1 MNKRV
6 ILITGTPCTGKTT
19 LAKKLA
25 AKLNAQYINLT
36 ELAQKEHL
44 AARKDKERDTTII
57 NETKMQKKLQQTIED
72 AATADIVIDGHYAAA
87 VTPKTNVTKILV
99 LRRNPIELRQLMK
112 KSGFN
117 QQKQDENLAAEILD
131 VCLIEALQLHPKE
144 KVCELDVSGKTVETT
159 LNEVLMVLDGK
170 KECSIGCVDWLGM
183 LEHMG
188 KVDEFLK
195 T

>member
-44 AARKDKERDTTII
+44 TARKDKERDTTII
-57 NETKMQKKLQQTIED
+57 NETKMRQKLQQTIED

-87 VTPKTNVTKILV
+87 VTPKTNVTKIIV
-99 LRRNPIELRQLMK
+99 LRRNPIELRQLMQN
-112 KSGFN
+112 SGFN

-144 KVCELDVSGKTVETT
+144 KVCELDVTDKTVETT

>member
-6 ILITGTPCTGKTT
+6 ILVTGTPCTGKTL

-36 ELAQKEHL
+36 ELTEKEHL
-44 AARKDKERDTTII
+44 VAREDKERDTHII
-57 NETKMQKKLQQTIED
+57 NETKMRQKLHQTID
-72 AATADIVIDGHYAAA
+72 NAATADIVIDGHYAAA
-87 VTPKTNVTKILV
+87 VTPKTAVTHIFV
-99 LRRNPIELRQLMK
+99 LRRNPIELRQLMQNK
-112 KSGFN
+112 GFN
-117 QQKQDENLAAEILD
+117 QRKQDENLAAEILD
-131 VCLIEALQLHPKE
+131 VCLIEALQQHPKE
-144 KVCELDVSGKTVETT
+144 RVCELDVTGKTAETT
-159 LNEVLMVLDGK
+159 LKEVLMVLDGK
-170 KECSIGCVDWLGM
+170 KECSVGCVDWLGM

>member
-25 AKLNAQYINLT
+25 TKLNAQYINLT

-44 AARKDKERDTTII
+44 ATRKDKQRDTNII
-57 NETKMQKKLQQTIED
+57 NETKMQKKLQQTIKD
-72 AATADIVIDGHYAAA
+72 APTADIVIDGHYAAA
-87 VTPKTNVTKILV
+87 VTPKTNVTKIFV
-99 LRRNPIELRQLMK
+99 LRRNPIELQKFMQN
-112 KSGFN
+112 SGFS

-144 KVCELDVSGKTVETT
+144 KVCELDVTGQTVETT
-159 LNEVLMVLDGK
+159 LKEVLMVLDGK
-170 KECSIGCVDWLGM
+170 KECSVGAVDWLGM
-183 LEHMG
+183 LEQMG